1 MLRID
6 LAQSSIGPGMSVFS
20 RYRRVLEADGTAM
33 SVRSA
38 LQVINEE
45 VDLYFNEQVGSM
57 DTASRFCIDLYTQCA
72 YNDIKYGEAEV
83 LANAKGT
90 SIPMMAAHGMV
101 FAKAGVVHLVERESL
116 SEKIVRMRVISGC
129 LHSSLPELWQTE
141 VWKCVPILYST
152 CLDLMQKTQRI
163 WHIDF
168 ILLQNVK
175 DGLMKLMLIMHLLWR
190 GQTFRLERQN

>member
-1 MLRID
+1 
-6 LAQSSIGPGMSVFS
+6 
-20 RYRRVLEADGTAM
+20 
-33 SVRSA
+33 
-38 LQVINEE
+38 
-45 VDLYFNEQVGSM
+45 M

-101 FAKAGVVHLVERESL
+101 FAKAWVLFHLVEREVFQKRL
-116 SEKIVRMRVISGC
+116 IRMRVISGC

-152 CLDLMQKTQRI
+152 CLDLMQKTAKDLAYRL
-163 WHIDF
+163 

-190 GQTFRLERQN
+190 GRHSD